1 MVLMTEAKPARASRR
16 TTGPPAGTEKR
27 TARLVG
33 PAPSDAATP
42 TRVAQ
47 QAAELAAQ
55 SREAFD
61 RLVDVL
67 MPPAPAVPDETFVVQ
82 ARRNAALRT
91 AVLDQ
96 YPTVTAEQVA
106 RLAAND
112 ARNRAALANR
122 WRLGGRIFGVPVA
135 GAYRYTIFQFT
146 ANGHPREAMRRLV
159 AVFPPAC
166 REWQLFAWLTS
177 ENALLD
183 GSRPLDLLDGD
194 LEGVLHAAALEF
206 DTSRF

>member
-1 MVLMTEAKPARASRR
+1 MVLMTQLKPAGARER
-16 TTGPPAGTEKR
+16 TTGRTAGREKR

-42 TRVAQ
+42 TRIAQ
-47 QAAELAAQ
+47 KAAELAAQ

-82 ARRNAALRT
+82 ARRNAALRA

-106 RLAAND
+106 RMAAND

-122 WRLGGRIFGVPVA
+122 WRQGGRIFGVPVA
-135 GAYRYTIFQFT
+135 GAYRYPIFQFS
-146 ANGHPREAMRRLV
+146 ANGQPREAMRRLV
-159 AVFPPAC
+159 ALFPPTA
-166 REWQLFAWLTS
+166 REWQLFVWLTS
-177 ENALLD
+177 ENLFLD
-183 GSRPLDLLDGD
+183 GSRPLDLLDSD